1 MLEMNARDNLADGAG
16 RQAATIR
23 QALGYLHC
31 YAELSPEG
39 ISADMAEQAL
49 DLILCELGSQR
60 LPDVA

>member
-1 MLEMNARDNLADGAG
+1 MLEMKARDTLADDAG

-31 YAELSPEG
+31 YAELSPEA
-39 ISADMAEQAL
+39 ISADMADQAL
-49 DLILCELGSQR
+49 DLILSELHSDR